1 MKLKLSVLLLFAG
14 LGSAAAGQQ
23 SEFAIGRT
31 YYREGQFKNAAAHLQ
46 LALAANPDDAEACYW
61 IGMSYQMLADI
72 AAPFDRSYNWKA
84 RVYLTK
90 ATELAPTRPDYR
102 GELFNFLLDSAG
114 SSRAARRQAE
124 GILRTVPESDPE
136 YTCMHRR
143 FEQES
148 RANSAVDARLGR
160 LFLAVP
166 RAAYR
171 IAEMPA
177 SALSNRSEPAPAA
190 ALR

>member
-1 MKLKLSVLLLFAG
+1 MKLKLSVMLLFAG

-31 YYREGQFKNAAAHLQ
+31 YYREAQFKEAAAHLQ
-46 LALAANPDDAEACYW
+46 LALAANPDDAAACYW
-61 IGMSYQMLADI
+61 IGMSYQMMADI
-72 AAPFDRSYNWKA
+72 AVPFDRSYNLKA

-90 ATELAPTRPDYR
+90 ATELEPTRPDYR
-102 GELFNFLLDSAG
+102 SELFNFLLDSAG

-124 GILRTVPESDPE
+124 GILRTVSESDPE
-136 YTCMHRR
+136 YTSMHRR
-143 FEQES
+143 FEQQS
-148 RANSAVDARLGR
+148 RANSDADARLGR

-171 IAEMPA
+171 IAEVPA
-177 SALSNRSEPAPAA
+177 SALSSRSGPALAA
-190 ALR
+190 AMR